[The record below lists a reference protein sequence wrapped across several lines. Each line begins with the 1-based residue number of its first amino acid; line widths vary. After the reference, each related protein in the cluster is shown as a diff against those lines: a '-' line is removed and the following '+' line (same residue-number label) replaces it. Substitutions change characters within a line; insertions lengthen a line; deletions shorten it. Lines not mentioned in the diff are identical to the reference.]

1 MSRTSALIRFRRIMS
16 LITVGTPVGEV
27 LEAIIQ
33 AVEEEAPDVACSIYL
48 LDQESKWLHLAAA
61 PSLPPAYRNNVVAAP
76 IGPDVGSCPVAAFR
90 NERVIVEDIQTDPLW
105 APIKH
110 LVDGTGL
117 CACWSQP
124 IRGAQGEVIGT
135 FAIYRQ
141 SIGGPRSADLNFM
154 ETASEM
160 ASIAI
165 HRVKAEEELA
175 AAKEAAEAANR
186 AKSDFVANMSHEIRT
201 PLNGVIGVVAA
212 LAQTE
217 LTPAQREMVQLI
229 ESSGVTL
236 ERLVSDVLDVSKI
249 EAGRLEIETRTFD
262 LRAELDAVVEVFR
275 IKAEEKGL
283 SFPVTRGDTARGE
296 FVGDDVRIKQVLS
309 NLLSNAVKFTSAGE
323 VQVAIRVTDPAK
335 AGQAS
340 TLQLDVK
347 DSGVGFD
354 EEAAEHLFQRFS
366 QADTTITRRFGGSG
380 LGLSITRALIEMMGG
395 SIETESAPGEGSRFR
410 VSLPLTRACSL
421 KDYDA
426 RQADQRNG
434 VAGAADE
441 PLLAALQGLRVLLAD
456 DHPINQR
463 VVQLILEPFQVEVTT
478 VENGKQA
485 LEAFQASEFDLV
497 LMDMQMPVMDGL
509 AATRALRKTEAERA
523 DGSRTAVV
531 MLSANAMRQHRLDAE
546 AAGADLH
553 VPKPVTAQRLIEGVL
568 EAMELSSATAV
579 SRVAAAIG

>member
-1 MSRTSALIRFRRIMS
+1 MSRTSALVRFRRIMS
-16 LITVGTPVGEV
+16 LITMGTPIGEV

-48 LDQESKWLHLAAA
+48 LDHQTSWLHLAAA
-61 PSLPPAYRNNVVAAP
+61 PSLPPLYRNTVVAAP

-110 LVDGTGL
+110 LVEGTGL

-124 IRGAQGEVIGT
+124 IRGSQGEVIGT
-135 FAIYRQ
+135 FAIYRRRV
-141 SIGGPRSADLNFM
+141 GGPDADDLGFM

-165 HRVKAEEELA
+165 GRVKAQEELA
-175 AAKEAAEAANR
+175 AARDAAEAANR

-212 LAQTE
+212 LAQTD
-217 LTPAQREMVQLI
+217 LTPAQREMVSLI

-236 ERLVSDVLDVSKI
+236 ERLVSDVLDFSKI
-249 EAGRLEIETRTFD
+249 EAGRLEIETRSFD
-262 LRAELDAVVEVFR
+262 LRAELDGVIDVFR

-283 SFPVTRGDTARGE
+283 GFPVVRNDAARGE

-309 NLLSNAVKFTSAGE
+309 NLLSNAVKFTAEGE
-323 VQVAIRVTDPAK
+323 VKVRIEVIDPADE
-335 AGQAS
+335 GQPS
-340 TLQLDVK
+340 TLVLEVR

-354 EEAAEHLFQRFS
+354 GAAAEHLFQRFS

-380 LGLSITRALIEMMGG
+380 LGLSISRALVELMGG
-395 SIETESAPGEGSRFR
+395 AIETQSTPGEGSRFQ
-410 VSLPLTRACSL
+410 VSLPLTRACTL
-421 KDYDA
+421 ETYDA
-426 RQADQRNG
+426 DRAAARRCV
-434 VAGAADE
+434 VAGAVDD
-441 PLLAALQGLRVLLAD
+441 PIAAGLKGLRVLLAD

-478 VENGKQA
+478 VENGQA
-485 LEAFQASEFDLV
+485 AMEAFQAGSFDLV

-509 AATRALRKTEAERA
+509 AATRALRLFEASHPRRPRA
-523 DGSRTAVV
+523 AVI
-531 MLSANAMRQHRLDAE
+531 MLSANAMRQHRVEAQ

-553 VPKPVTAQRLIEGVL
+553 VPKPVTAQRLIEGML
-568 EAMELSSATAV
+568 EALT
-579 SRVAAAIG
+579 VAGAEAPAIAHA